1 MRVCLRK
8 ISVLVELWNEV
19 WYSEAEPPWLM
30 RRGGVILLFPK
41 GNTFK
46 RSEEDMSEKTGPARF
61 WELIKGELATVLIV
75 NLLFLITCIPVIT
88 IPPALLSLHMVMYK
102 IVLGRSVS
110 CVRDYFAAF
119 KQSWKRAYGA
129 FFLTVVPMGIARIWR
144 DILSAEYCGASRAIA
159 AVCSMYDCFFCDD
172 AGLDLFIW
180 APVQRQIAPWRGQTG
195 TDTGCRKTAAGNAGS
210 AMLLWTV
217 FAGCSV
223 FPVQWTISA
232 FVWFFPALFVGQF
245 LYSNCFETVFR
256 WLAETW
262 TAGGLLWKQCSIS
275 YRKLDRCSFP
285 FDHSV
290 VAFSS

>member
-1 MRVCLRK
+1 MRPRLLCCVQT
-8 ISVLVELWNEV
+8 EL
-19 WYSEAEPPWLM
+19 EARIW
-30 RRGGVILLFPK
+30 RV
-41 GNTFK
+41 
-46 RSEEDMSEKTGPARF
+46 
-61 WELIKGELATVLIV
+61 
-75 NLLFLITCIPVIT
+75 FLD
-88 IPPALLSLHMVMYK
+88 
-102 IVLGRSVS
+102 GRP
-110 CVRDYFAAF
+110 
-119 KQSWKRAYGA
+119 YGDR
-129 FFLTVVPMGIARIWR
+129 RIWR

-210 AMLLWTV
+210 VMLLWTV

>member
-1 MRVCLRK
+1 M
-8 ISVLVELWNEV
+8 W
-19 WYSEAEPPWLM
+19 
-30 RRGGVILLFPK
+30 RGGAILLFPK

-88 IPPALLSLHMVMYK
+88 IPPALLSLHMVMHK

-129 FFLTVVPMGIARIWR
+129 FFLTVVPMGIAGYGGIFYLRNT
-144 DILSAEYCGASRAIA
+144 AEYCGASRAIA

-180 APVQRQIAPWRGQTG
+180 APVQRQIAP
-195 TDTGCRKTAAGNAGS
+195 
-210 AMLLWTV
+210 
-217 FAGCSV
+217 
-223 FPVQWTISA
+223 
-232 FVWFFPALFVGQF
+232 
-245 LYSNCFETVFR
+245 
-256 WLAETW
+256 
-262 TAGGLLWKQCSIS
+262 
-275 YRKLDRCSFP
+275 
-285 FDHSV
+285 
-290 VAFSS
+290 